1 MANDEIEAVARAICF
16 ADGIHPDANV
26 HTTVD
31 CWQEYIPHAKAALA
45 AMRPVNQEMLEALKE
60 IEQLDSLEGYKAS
73 RIAKQAILS
82 AESGNSKNVVVGA
95 YTYRFEPDKPAWGI
109 FYPDGTCY
117 GDTRSEKDAAE
128 WCGELNRRL
137 AESGKGEK

>member
-1 MANDEIEAVARAICF
+1 MTNDKDIIQQILGKHVQNGTIYMLKINVEDLSAEIV
-16 ADGIHPDANV
+16 
-26 HTTVD
+26 
-31 CWQEYIPHAKAALA
+31 A